1 MISENYFSWRK
12 ELFALFQ
19 SATETGQLIKI
30 AQQQAESLGYDYFT
44 FLIQHPVP
52 FTRPK
57 TWFFTTY
64 PEFWLEHYQKE
75 NFLQID
81 PIVAMRQLPGHTVQW
96 RDELFIGC
104 EKLWGDAQDAG
115 LISGYSCSV
124 MGANRITGILSLS
137 SRSGIHH
144 RDTSLVFEM
153 KLQYLAEVYL
163 ATLERLND
171 PTVSVIDIGFSRR
184 ELEIVKWTAE
194 GKTASEISLIL
205 SISEHT
211 VNFHQKNMQKRFNTA
226 NKTQIACY
234 AAAIGL
240 L

>member
-19 SATETGQLIKI
+19 SATETGQLINF
-30 AQQQAESLGYDYFT
+30 AQQQIECLGYDYFT
-44 FLIQHPVP
+44 LLIRHPVP

-57 TWFFTTY
+57 IYFFTTY
-64 PEFWLEHYQKE
+64 PAFWLQHYQKE
-75 NFLQID
+75 NYFDID
-81 PIVAMRQLPGHTVQW
+81 PIVAMRQSPGQILQW
-96 RDELFIGC
+96 RDELFTGS
-104 EKLWGDAQDAG
+104 EKLWSDAQDSG
-115 LISGYSCSV
+115 LVSGYSCSV
-124 MGANRITGILSLS
+124 MGANRVTGILSLS
-137 SRSGIHH
+137 SRSGIKNLEA
-144 RDTSLVFEM
+144 SLVFEM

-163 ATLERLND
+163 ATLQRLND
-171 PTVSVIDIGFSRR
+171 PSVSVIDIGFSQR

-194 GKTASEISLIL
+194 GKTAAEISLIL

-234 AAAIGL
+234 AAAVGL